1 MFFKALPSA
10 IIDEDVNDLNRQNG
24 GIDGGLADKIINVIR
39 QDSTVTV
46 AQIAEITQTP
56 KRTVEQEMKKMRD
69 TGKLVRNGGNRFG
82 RWEIKDN

>member
-1 MFFKALPSA
+1 
-10 IIDEDVNDLNRQNG
+10 
-24 GIDGGLADKIINVIR
+24 LADKIINVIR

-56 KRTVEQEMKKMRD
+56 KRTGEREMKKMRD